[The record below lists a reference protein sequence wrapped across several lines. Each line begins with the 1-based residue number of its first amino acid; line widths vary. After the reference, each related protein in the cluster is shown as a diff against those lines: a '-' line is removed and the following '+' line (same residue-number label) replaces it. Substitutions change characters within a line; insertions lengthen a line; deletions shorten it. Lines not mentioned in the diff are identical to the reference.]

1 MAEPRWTE
9 VSLRVDPEL
18 SEAVA
23 EVLNRFAP
31 GGVVIERAVDFDD
44 DDEGTPSGPARV
56 FAYLPL
62 DERDTERRRALEE
75 ALWHLGQIEPLPAA
89 EYRPVAD
96 ENWMESWKTHYRPVP
111 IGQRLEILP
120 SWIPKGELGRIPVR
134 IDPGMAFGTGEHPST
149 QLCLELLEGTLRPG
163 EQVIDL
169 GCGSGILSIAALKL
183 GSGHVLAVDVDPA
196 AVKNTRE
203 NAALNG
209 VGGVLTVGEGSVGEL
224 LEGKWETRNAPLV
237 LCNILAKVILA
248 LFDEGLAE
256 LATPQ
261 GRLIL
266 AGMLENQA
274 PAVEEACRT
283 HGLSVVERRQR
294 GEWVALLAE
303 RDSSRASSSGERI

>member
-1 MAEPRWTE
+1 MAEPRWIE

-62 DERDTERRRALEE
+62 DERDAERRRGLEE

-96 ENWMESWKTHYRPVP
+96 ENWMESWKMHYKPVP
-111 IGQRLEILP
+111 VGERLEILP
-120 SWIPKGELGRIPVR
+120 SWIPEGELGRIPVR

-149 QLCLELLEGTLRPG
+149 QLCLELLEGAVRPG

-183 GSGHVLAVDVDPA
+183 GAGHVLAVDVDPA

-203 NAALNG
+203 NAELNG
-209 VGGVLTVGEGSVGEL
+209 VAGRLTVGEGSVPEL
-224 LEGKWETRNAPLV
+224 LEGRWEIRTAPLV
-237 LCNILAKVILA
+237 LCNILAKVILG

-256 LATPQ
+256 VIAP
-261 GRLIL
+261 GGHAVL
-266 AGMLENQA
+266 AGLLENQA
-274 PAVEEACRT
+274 AAVEEACAE
-283 HGLSVVERRQR
+283 HGLRVVERRQR

-303 RDSSRASSSGERI
+303 RGSSGVSTSGEGI